1 MSRIVDVDR
10 CPDRDAVRGPTPSAS
25 ERVLS
30 PMRRVRAYVLCT
42 KCVVVSL
49 SVLCTVWAMALAG
62 LYTEFVQCRGP
73 HAPPPCRRPSR
84 AASMPSRLPPRQL
97 LCPRLPTRISAHT
110 HSHTQHTLRLPVK
123 SAHTDTRAHTSL
135 NQRPDIAMLDSE
147 RCPLSHT
154 CSARYSARGPSSSR
168 CSVHSPTSCPLTS
181 PCSLK

>member
-1 MSRIVDVDR
+1 MRCVDR
-10 CPDRDAVRGPTPSAS
+10 HRARAS
-25 ERVLS
+25 VSYVSCARVH
-30 PMRRVRAYVLCT
+30 VLCT
-42 KCVVVSL
+42 KCVVVSVQYGWARAYGFQAFTQNL
-49 SVLCTVWAMALAG
+49 YSVGVHTPRRHAAASA
-62 LYTEFVQCRGP
+62 EP
-73 HAPPPCRRPSR
+73 HAQCQSPAAAAAARDCRL
-84 AASMPSRLPPRQL
+84 AYL
-97 LCPRLPTRISAHT
+97 HT
-110 HSHTQHTLRLPVK
+110 HTHTHTHTQHTLRLPVK